1 MNGQCAGIVGES
13 TVNTLRAAAI
23 QNATAPRSP
32 PRAIVLIVG
41 RKRGLHVLT
50 VILLLTAIHWVDAG
64 TASAPFQ
71 HLYCIPR
78 DVATAIRERVS
89 GTSPTL
95 AGALFPERS
104 LSVSV
109 GVAVLAHA
117 ASAGGVS
124 APGVDAGEAQFHAAD
139 QALYAA
145 RPPGPRQVP
154 FRGPPKGGHDE

>member
-1 MNGQCAGIVGES
+1 MNGQGAGIVGES
-13 TVNTLRAAAI
+13 TVNTSRAAAI
-23 QNATAPRSP
+23 ENATAPRSP

-64 TASAPFQ
+64 TAPRPF
-71 HLYCIPR
+71 
-78 DVATAIRERVS
+78 S
-89 GTSPTL
+89 TSTTL
-95 AGALFPERS
+95 AGALFPERT

-124 APGVDAGEAQFHAAD
+124 AAGVAAGEALFHAAD

-145 RPPGPRQVP
+145 KAAGRNHVSVAS
-154 FRGPPKGGHDE
+154 